1 MIFSQPTKNVRSA
14 RKDGALQQG
23 GCVEAALSTH
33 ARGSAF
39 ANVIQG
45 ELPSPI
51 APPSGCRFHTL
62 CPSATPD
69 CARTEPSLIEIEA
82 GHLVENCRCV
92 MAGAA

>member
-39 ANVIQG
+39 PNLIQG
-45 ELPSPI
+45 ELPSFI
-51 APPSGCRFHTL
+51 APPSGRRL
-62 CPSATPD
+62 DKRCPTATPA
-69 CARTEPSLIEIEA
+69 CAQTEPSLIEI
-82 GHLVENCRCV
+82 
-92 MAGAA
+92 